1 MAYETSDEVK
11 ILTDELQ
18 SIMASLFDS
27 QYTQVSDVIS
37 KAYYKG
43 LEHGKLVAR
52 TEIIN
57 MINGDQS

>member
-18 SIMASLFDS
+18 SIMATIFDS

-37 KAYYKG
+37 KAYYTG
-43 LEHGKLVAR
+43 LEHGKLVAK

-57 MINGDQS
+57 MIKGEPR